1 MAGVDA
7 IRAAAALLTRLPVRG
22 PLVDVSGAAVFPLVG
37 AAVGATGAAV
47 LLLLGALGE
56 PVVGAVAAV
65 GIMALV
71 SGGLH
76 LDGLAD
82 TADALMAPDAERAEA
97 ARADPATGS
106 GGVVALIVVLGA
118 QVAALVSLQ
127 GGAEGPGVAA
137 AACVSAAAVAR
148 ATPVMGAWLWRRRAR
163 GDGFGSWFAARVGA
177 GAAGLALALAAVVV
191 VIAVTLV
198 GSIALGTALAAGG
211 AIGTL
216 VLGWIVWRR
225 DRLDGD
231 GLGASVELTVAIALA
246 AAAVAI

>member
-7 IRAAAALLTRLPVRG
+7 IRAATTLLTRLPVRG
-22 PLVDVSGAAVFPLVG
+22 PIVDSSGAAVFPLVG
-37 AAVGATGAAV
+37 AAVGVTGATV

-56 PVVGAVAAV
+56 PVLGAVAAV

-76 LDGLAD
+76 LDGLVD
-82 TADALMAPDAERAEA
+82 TADALMAPDPERAEA
-97 ARADPATGS
+97 ARADPATGP
-106 GGVVALIVVLGA
+106 GGVVALLVVLGA
-118 QVAALVSLQ
+118 QVAALASLL
-127 GGAEGPGVAA
+127 GAPDGPMVAA
-137 AACVSAAAVAR
+137 AACIGAAAVGRAVPVIGAR
-148 ATPVMGAWLWRRRAR
+148 LWRQRAR

-177 GAAGLALALAAVVV
+177 GEAGIALGLATVVAVVAAAV
-191 VIAVTLV
+191 V
-198 GSIALGTALAAGG
+198 GSIALGSALAAGG

-216 VLGWIVWRR
+216 ILGWIVWRR

>member
-1 MAGVDA
+1 MTGVDD
-7 IRAAAALLTRLPVRG
+7 IRAAAALLTRLPVHG
-22 PLVDVSGAAVFPLVG
+22 PLVDASGAGAFPLVG
-37 AAVGATGAAV
+37 AAIGAAGAAV
-47 LLLLGALGE
+47 IMLLGGLGE
-56 PVVGAVAAV
+56 PGVAAVGAV

-106 GGVVALIVVLGA
+106 GGVVALVVVLGA
-118 QVAALVSLQ
+118 QVVALVSLM
-127 GGAEGPGVAA
+127 GAADGPRVAATACVAA
-137 AACVSAAAVAR
+137 AAVSRAVPVVGAR
-148 ATPVMGAWLWRRRAR
+148 LWRRRAR
-163 GDGFGSWFAARVGA
+163 GDGFGSWFASRMGGREA
-177 GAAGLALALAAVVV
+177 ALAIVVAAIVMATATVVV
-191 VIAVTLV
+191 GSVAIGVALVT
-198 GSIALGTALAAGG
+198 GG
-211 AIGTL
+211 GLGTL

-231 GLGASVELTVAIALA
+231 GLGASVELTVAIALV